1 METITLTGVLL
12 RFLFALALV
21 LATFNP
27 TGVSYAHWLAKNF
40 PQVTPLVVLAGLVLV
55 AGWVVF
61 VRATLRSLGAGGLIL
76 AALVAAALIWLFV
89 SWGWIDLRNA
99 GAMTWI
105 GLVITSIV
113 LAIGM
118 SWSHVR
124 RRLSGQA
131 DVDEIENR

>member
-1 METITLTGVLL
+1 METITLTGILL

-27 TGVSYAHWLAKNF
+27 TGFSYAHWLAKHF
-40 PQVTPLVVLAGLVLV
+40 PQVTPLIALAGLVLV

-76 AALVAAALIWLFV
+76 AALVAGTLIWLFV

-99 GAMTWI
+99 GAMTWV

>member
-1 METITLTGVLL
+1 METITVTGVLL
-12 RFLFALALV
+12 RFVFALSLV
-21 LATFNP
+21 LLTFNP
-27 TGVSYAHWLAKNF
+27 SGFSYAHWFAEHF
-40 PQVTPLVVLAGLVLV
+40 PQVTPLIVLAGLVLLG
-55 AGWVVF
+55 GWIVF
-61 VRATLRSLGAGGLIL
+61 VRATLRSLGAGGVIL
-76 AALVAAALIWLFV
+76 ALLVAAALTWLFV

-105 GLVITSIV
+105 TLVITAIV

-131 DVDEIENR
+131 DVDEIESR

>member
-1 METITLTGVLL
+1 METITFTGVLL
-12 RFLFALALV
+12 RFLFALVLV

-27 TGVSYAHWLAKNF
+27 TGFSYAHWFTKHF
-40 PQVTPLVVLAGLVLV
+40 PQITPVIVLVGLVLL

-61 VRATLRSLGAGGLIL
+61 VRATMRSLGAGGLIL
-76 AALVAAALIWLFV
+76 ALLVAGALIWAFV

-99 GAMTWI
+99 GAMTWV

-131 DVDEIENR
+131 DVDEIESR